1 MARRTGSTM
10 NEEGQEPEVAGS
22 AGSSTPDFSS
32 GLHNR
37 ADLQGIASDLQRLAG
52 AIADDEG
59 RAQRLIDAVHKEAGA
74 SVEEIFKEA
83 GLDTRVSIAK
93 TKATPAE
100 KGPAEIA
107 ADSTSTTTETH
118 HYEVSIDLG
127 PIHLSAGFDKETT
140 TSTVTH

>member
-1 MARRTGSTM
+1 MR
-10 NEEGQEPEVAGS
+10 EEGQEPEVAGT
-22 AGSSTPDFSS
+22 AESSTPDFSS

-83 GLDTRVSIAK
+83 GVDTQVSIAK
-93 TKATPAE
+93 TNATPAE
-100 KGPAEIA
+100 KVGGSGEIA

>member
-1 MARRTGSTM
+1 M
-10 NEEGQEPEVAGS
+10 NEEGQEPEVAG
-22 AGSSTPDFSS
+22 AAETSTPDYSS

-37 ADLQGIASDLQRLAG
+37 ADLQGIASDLQRLAS

-83 GLDTRVSIAK
+83 GVETRVSIAR
-93 TKATPAE
+93 TDATPAE
-100 KGPAEIA
+100 MVEGSGEVA

-118 HYEVSIDLG
+118 HYEVAIDLG